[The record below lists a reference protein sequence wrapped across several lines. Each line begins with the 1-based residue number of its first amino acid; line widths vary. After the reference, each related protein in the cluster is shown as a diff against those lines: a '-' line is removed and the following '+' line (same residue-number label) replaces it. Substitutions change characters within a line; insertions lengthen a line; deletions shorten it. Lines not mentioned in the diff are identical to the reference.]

1 MAALKQNGESQH
13 VVKLYSNLQKEAV
26 EPYIKSVEQFVV
38 TFR

>member
-1 MAALKQNGESQH
+1 MENQQNGKSQH

-26 EPYIKSVEQFVV
+26 EPYIESVEQFVV